1 MGSVGLQAVSK
12 TPGAQRVGSR
22 GASGRR
28 RSIRGKLTLLVL
40 ASVGVAVALVT
51 GVLAWRDGERETR
64 AALDRLGSAAKVTA
78 AMSEEATAA
87 GDRQRAYAALRA
99 IAQMPDI
106 AYARIEL
113 PNGALLAETGAGVR
127 LTSDIAADAGGG
139 ASIANLIGSHTAEV
153 RAPIFYAGHRV
164 GQVVMLGKL
173 DDGLA
178 RLMSSLL
185 LSLGAGL
192 AAALVGLMVAARLQ
206 RRIAGPVVALTEA
219 MQAVRES
226 HDYDQTAKVEA
237 DDEVGDLVAGFND
250 MLAEIRS
257 RDEAI
262 AAHLVGL
269 EHTVAERTVDLKIAK
284 EAAEAASVA
293 KSDFLATMSH
303 EIRTPMNGVMVMA
316 EMLAAGELPPKQ
328 RRFAEV
334 IAKSGASLLA
344 IINDILDFSKIEAGK
359 LELEAL
365 PADPADIVE
374 DCLALFWERARAKG
388 LDLSAHIDPAM
399 PALIE
404 TDPTRLRQVIGNL
417 VNNAIKFTESGAVMV
432 QAMPRGAML
441 RIAVRDTGIGIPQH
455 KIPGLF
461 EAFTQAD
468 QSTTRRFGGT
478 GLGLAICRRLAEAM
492 GGKLTATSELGK
504 GSVFALD
511 LPMKALAPA
520 PDWPHLEGETAVL
533 AVAAPATRAALHRYL
548 RSAGLAVVAP
558 GEAATPGLVIADAAA
573 LKGAP
578 RSAAPVVCMGE
589 YGESAP
595 QALHDAGMVDLVLV
609 QPLRRG
615 ELLAAL
621 SQVAVGAPIG
631 EALDEASRPES
642 EALPSFAGRRL
653 LVADDSAV
661 NREVALEAL
670 SRLGCHVTLVNDGR
684 QAMQAVATE
693 RFDLVLMDASMPEM
707 DGYEATAEIRKAE
720 KSAASAEPLPIV
732 ALTAHVVGSAAD
744 RWREAGMDGM
754 LSKPFTLSALAAKL
768 AEFLEPSMHVAAE
781 APAAPAPAAESR
793 AQTATLAPQS
803 ASELLDPQVTGEL
816 ARLAASG
823 KSDFVAR
830 VRRLYRENAPEAVKT
845 LIQACVAGDPDGAAR
860 AAHALKSMSLNMG
873 ARVVAET
880 AARLEAQA
888 RDLSVV
894 NVDQAQVLHRQLLA
908 TLDVLEGYP
917 PDLRPSAG
925 SGAPPEEEAL
935 LADLAEAIDNDQLT
949 LVYQPQFDRE
959 GETITGIET
968 LVRWTHPVR
977 GFVSPAFFIPIAE
990 RYGMISRVTHWVL
1003 NRAMTETRD
1012 LGDFTISF
1020 NASAVEFADPSF
1032 VDELSVLIARCGF
1045 SPHRLEIEVTE
1056 TAVLAEEDEVRRN
1069 MARLHEIG
1077 LKIALDDFGV
1087 GYSSLSHLRLFPFD
1101 KLKIDRAFVTG
1112 CAENVQSATLV
1123 HAVVSIGRAL
1133 GMKVVAEGVETE
1145 AQRKFLKVAGVHA
1158 MQGYLFARPEP
1169 VEALKERLAAMNRL
1183 EATPDT
1189 LPRMATA

>member
-1 MGSVGLQAVSK
+1 MQTRFGPAVGPSVGA
-12 TPGAQRVGSR
+12 
-22 GASGRR
+22 RR

-40 ASVGVAVALVT
+40 ASVGIAVTLVT
-51 GVLAWRDGERETR
+51 GVLAWRDGDRETH
-64 AALDRLGSAAKVTA
+64 AALDRFSSIAKVTA
-78 AMSEEATAA
+78 AMSEEAAAA

-106 AYARIEL
+106 TYARIERPDGRL
-113 PNGALLAETGAGVR
+113 IAETGAGVR
-127 LTSDIAADAGGG
+127 LVGDVASDAGAH
-139 ASIANLIGSHTAEV
+139 ASLADMIGSHTAEV
-153 RAPIFYAGHRV
+153 RAPIFYARKPV
-164 GQVVMLGKL
+164 GQVVLLGRM
-173 DDGLA
+173 DDGGA
-178 RLMSSLL
+178 RLASSLL

-192 AAALVGLMVAARLQ
+192 AAALVGLAVASRLQ
-206 RRIAGPVVALTEA
+206 RGIAGPVVALTEA
-219 MQAVRES
+219 MQGVRES
-226 HDYDQTAKVEA
+226 HDYDRTATVEA

-250 MLAEIRS
+250 MLSEIRS

-262 AAHLVGL
+262 AAHMAGL
-269 EHTVAERTVDLKIAK
+269 ENTVAERTVDLKVAK

-365 PADPADIVE
+365 PADPADLVE
-374 DCLALFWERARAKG
+374 DCLALFWERARGKG
-388 LDLSAHIDPAM
+388 LDLAAHIDPAV

-417 VNNAIKFTESGAVMV
+417 VNNAIKFTEAGAVMV
-432 QAMPRGAML
+432 QVTVRGKAL
-441 RIAVRDTGIGIPQH
+441 RIAVRDTGIGIPKD

-492 GGKLTATSELGK
+492 GGTLTATSELGK

-520 PDWPHLEGETAVL
+520 TDWPHLEGETCVL
-533 AVAAPATRAALHRYL
+533 AVSAPATHAALHRYL
-548 RSAGLAVVAP
+548 RTAGLAVVAP
-558 GEAATPGLVIADAAA
+558 GEAATPGLVIAEPSA
-573 LKGAP
+573 LKAAP
-578 RSAAPVVCMGE
+578 RSPAPVICLGE
-589 YGESAP
+589 YGETQG
-595 QALHDAGMVDLVLV
+595 QALLDAGLVDLLLV
-609 QPLRRG
+609 QPLRRRDLRAILG
-615 ELLAAL
+615 
-621 SQVAVGAPIG
+621 QIAVGAPIG
-631 EALDEASRPES
+631 EALDDASRPES

-684 QAMQAVATE
+684 QAVEAIACE
-693 RFDLVLMDASMPEM
+693 PFDLVLMDASMPDM
-707 DGYEATAEIRKAE
+707 DGYEATMDVRKAE
-720 KSAASAEPLPIV
+720 HNAGAERLPIV

-744 RWREAGMDGM
+744 RWRAAGMDGM
-754 LSKPFTLSALAAKL
+754 LSKPFTLAALAAKL
-768 AEFLEPSMHVAAE
+768 GEFLEPS
-781 APAAPAPAAESR
+781 
-793 AQTATLAPQS
+793 AQTAAAAPVAAAPPAPQTATAAPQS
-803 ASELLDPQVTGEL
+803 ASALLDPQVTGEL

-845 LIQACVAGDPDGAAR
+845 LIQACVAGDADGAAR

-888 RDLSVV
+888 RDLQVV

-917 PDLRPSAG
+917 PDLRPTAT

-935 LADLAEAIDNDQLT
+935 LADLSEAIDNDQLT
-949 LVYQPQFDRE
+949 LVYQPQFDRD

-990 RYGMISRVTHWVL
+990 RYGMIGRVTHWVL

-1158 MQGYLFARPEP
+1158 MQGYLFAKPEP
-1169 VEALKERLAAMNRL
+1169 VAALKERLAAMSRV

-1189 LPRMATA
+1189 VPLVATA

>member
-1 MGSVGLQAVSK
+1 M
-12 TPGAQRVGSR
+12 
-22 GASGRR
+22 RR

-40 ASVGVAVALVT
+40 ASVGVAVTLVT
-51 GVLAWRDGERETR
+51 LVLAWRDGDRETH
-64 AALDRLGSAAKVTA
+64 AALDRFTSIAKVTA
-78 AMSEEATAA
+78 AMSEEAAAA
-87 GDRQRAYAALRA
+87 GDRQRAFAALRA
-99 IAQMPDI
+99 IRDI
-106 AYARIEL
+106 PEITYARVER
-113 PNGALLAETGAGVR
+113 PDGALIAETGAAVR
-127 LTSDIAADAGGG
+127 LNRDLAADAGSST
-139 ASIANLIGSHTAEV
+139 SIATVIGSHTAEV
-153 RAPIFYAGHRV
+153 RAPIVYAGRTV
-164 GQVVMLGKL
+164 GRVVMLGRL

-178 RLMSSLL
+178 RLISSLI

-192 AAALVGLMVAARLQ
+192 AAALVGLAVAARMQ
-206 RRIAGPVVALTEA
+206 RRIAGPVVALTAA
-219 MQAVRES
+219 MQEVRDS
-226 HDYDQTAKVEA
+226 HDYDRHAQVEA

-257 RDEAI
+257 RDEAL
-262 AAHLVGL
+262 AAHMAGL
-269 EHTVAERTVDLKIAK
+269 ERTVTERTADLKVAK
-284 EAAEAASVA
+284 DLAEAASGA

-359 LELEAL
+359 LDLEAV
-365 PADPADIVE
+365 PADPAELIE

-388 LDLSAHIDPAM
+388 LDLSAHIDPAL

-404 TDPTRLRQVIGNL
+404 ADPTRLRQVIGNL
-417 VNNAIKFTESGAVMV
+417 VNNAIKFTETGAVMV
-432 QAMPRGAML
+432 QAQVRGEVL
-441 RIAVRDTGIGIPQH
+441 RIAVRDTGIGIARD

-461 EAFTQAD
+461 DAFTQAD

-478 GLGLAICRRLAEAM
+478 GLGLAISRRLAEAM
-492 GGKLTATSELGK
+492 GGKLTASSEPGR

-511 LPMKALAPA
+511 LPMKVVAPS
-520 PDWPHLEGETAVL
+520 PDWPYLEGETAVL
-533 AVAAPATRAALHRYL
+533 GVTAPATRAALHRYL
-548 RSAGLAVVAP
+548 RSAGLTVVGP
-558 GEAATPGLVIADAAA
+558 GEAITPGLVIADAAA

-578 RSAAPVVCMGE
+578 RSPAPVVCIAE

-595 QALHDAGMVDLVLV
+595 QALLDAGMVDLVLV
-609 QPLRRG
+609 QPLRRR
-615 ELLAAL
+615 ELFAAL
-621 SQVAVGAPIG
+621 TQVASGGPVSQ
-631 EALDEASRPES
+631 ALAESSRPES

-661 NREVALEAL
+661 NREVAIEAL

-684 QAMQAVATE
+684 QAVEAVATE
-693 RFDLVLMDASMPEM
+693 SFDLVLMDASMPEL
-707 DGYEATAEIRKAE
+707 DGYEATIDIRKTEKNAGAE
-720 KSAASAEPLPIV
+720 RLPIV

-754 LSKPFTLSALAAKL
+754 LSKPFTLASLAAKL
-768 AEFLEPSMHVAAE
+768 AEFLPPSAHVAHEAE
-781 APAAPAPAAESR
+781 PAPIPEPRQQPVAM
-793 AQTATLAPQS
+793 TAQS
-803 ASELLDPQVTGEL
+803 AADLLDPQVTGEL

-830 VRRLYRENAPEAVKT
+830 VRRLYRENAPEAVKQ
-845 LIQACVAGDPDGAAR
+845 LIAACVAGDVDGAAR

-917 PDLRPSAG
+917 PDLRASSG
-925 SGAPPEEEAL
+925 SGAPPDEEAL
-935 LADLAEAIDNDQLT
+935 LADLSEAIDNDQLT
-949 LVYQPQFDRE
+949 LVYQPQYDRE

-990 RYGMISRVTHWVL
+990 RYGMIGRVTHWVL

-1169 VEALKERLAAMNRL
+1169 VEALKLRLAAMNQV

-1189 LPRMATA
+1189 LPRAAAS

>member
-1 MGSVGLQAVSK
+1 V
-12 TPGAQRVGSR
+12 
-22 GASGRR
+22 RR

-40 ASVGVAVALVT
+40 ASVGAAVTLVT
-51 GVLAWRDGERETR
+51 GVLAWRDGDRETR
-64 AALDRLGSAAKVTA
+64 AALDRYSDIAKVTA
-78 AMSEEATAA
+78 AMSEEAAAA

-99 IAQMPDI
+99 IAVMPDI
-106 AYARIEL
+106 TYARIERPDGGL
-113 PNGALLAETGAGVR
+113 IAETGAGVR
-127 LTSDIAADAGGG
+127 LSHDLAQDAGSN
-139 ASIANLIGSHTAEV
+139 ASLAVLIGSHTAEV
-153 RAPIFYAGHRV
+153 RAPILYAGHTV
-164 GQVVMLGKL
+164 GRVVMLGRL
-173 DDGLA
+173 GDGLA
-178 RLMSSLL
+178 RLASSLL

-192 AAALVGLMVAARLQ
+192 AAALVGLAVAARLQ
-206 RRIAGPVVALTEA
+206 RRIAGPVVALTAA
-219 MQAVRES
+219 MQGVRES
-226 HDYDQTAKVEA
+226 HDYDRTAQVQA

-250 MLAEIRS
+250 MLSEIRS

-262 AAHLVGL
+262 AAHMAGL
-269 EHTVAERTVDLKIAK
+269 ESTVAERTADLKVAK
-284 EAAEAASVA
+284 DAAESANVA

-365 PADPADIVE
+365 PTDPAEVIE

-388 LDLSAHIDPAM
+388 LDLAAHIDPAL

-432 QAMPRGAML
+432 QALPRGDKL
-441 RIAVRDTGIGIPQH
+441 RIAVRDTGIGISQD

-492 GGKLTATSELGK
+492 GGTLTATSEPGK

-511 LPMKALAPA
+511 LPMRVLAPA
-520 PDWPHLEGETAVL
+520 ADWPLLEGESVVL
-533 AVAAPATRAALHRYL
+533 GVTAPATRAALARYL
-548 RSAGLAVVAP
+548 RSAGFTVAAA
-558 GEAATPGLVIADAAA
+558 GESASAGLVIADAAM
-573 LKGAP
+573 LKTAP
-578 RSAAPVVCMGE
+578 RGAAPVVCLAE

-595 QALHDAGMVDLVLV
+595 QAMQDAGLVDLVLV
-609 QPLRRG
+609 QPLRRR
-615 ELLAAL
+615 ELVATLNQLAT
-621 SQVAVGAPIG
+621 GAPVSQ
-631 EALDEASRPES
+631 ALAEASRPES
-642 EALPSFAGRRL
+642 DALPSFAVRRV

-661 NREVALEAL
+661 NREVAFEAL
-670 SRLGCHVTLVNDGR
+670 SRLGCAVTLVNDGR
-684 QAMQAVATE
+684 QAVEAVATAP
-693 RFDLVLMDASMPEM
+693 FDLVLMDASMPEM
-707 DGYEATAEIRKAE
+707 DGYEATAEIRRAE
-720 KSAASAEPLPIV
+720 SAGESRLPIV

-744 RWREAGMDGM
+744 RWRESGMDGM
-754 LSKPFTLSALAAKL
+754 LSKPFTLAALAAKL
-768 AEFLEPSMHVAAE
+768 GEFLEPSAQPLAE
-781 APAAPAPAAESR
+781 AMDALAATKTPEPR
-793 AQTATLAPQS
+793 ALTATAAAQS

-816 ARLAASG
+816 ARLAAAG

-830 VRRLYRENAPEAVKT
+830 VRRLYRENAPEAVKQV
-845 LIQACVAGDPDGAAR
+845 IQACVAGDPVAAAR

-925 SGAPPEEEAL
+925 SGAPPDEESL

-949 LVYQPQFDRE
+949 LVYQPQYDRE

-990 RYGMISRVTHWVL
+990 RYGMIGRVTHWVL
-1003 NRAMTETRD
+1003 NRAMMETRD

-1045 SPHRLEIEVTE
+1045 DPHRLEIEVTE

-1169 VEALKERLAAMNRL
+1169 VEALRERLAAMSRR
-1183 EATPDT
+1183 EA
-1189 LPRMATA
+1189 LSA

>member
-12 TPGAQRVGSR
+12 TPGSK
-22 GASGRR
+22 ASGRR

-40 ASVGVAVALVT
+40 ASVGVAVTLVT

-78 AMSEEATAA
+78 AMSEEAAAA

-106 AYARIEL
+106 AYARIER

-127 LTSDIAADAGGG
+127 LTTDVAANAGSS
-139 ASIANLIGSHTAEV
+139 ASIASLVGSHTAEV
-153 RAPIFYAGHRV
+153 RAPILYAGHQV

-173 DDGLA
+173 DDGFA

-219 MQAVRES
+219 MQGVRES
-226 HDYDQTAKVEA
+226 HDYDRSANVAA

-262 AAHLVGL
+262 AAHMAGL
-269 EHTVAERTVDLKIAK
+269 ENTVAERTVDLKIAK

-359 LELEAL
+359 LELEAM
-365 PADPADIVE
+365 PADPAEVVE

-417 VNNAIKFTESGAVMV
+417 VNNAIKFTEHGAVMV
-432 QAMPRGAML
+432 QVMPRGSML

-533 AVAAPATRAALHRYL
+533 AIAAPATRAALHRYL

-609 QPLRRG
+609 QPLRRR

-642 EALPSFAGRRL
+642 EALPGFAGRRL

-684 QAMQAVATE
+684 QAVQAVATD

-720 KSAASAEPLPIV
+720 QDAGGERLPIV

-754 LSKPFTLSALAAKL
+754 LSKPFTLAALAAKL
-768 AEFLEPSMHVAAE
+768 AEFLEPSVQVTAE
-781 APAAPAPAAESR
+781 APAAPTPAPA
-793 AQTATLAPQS
+793 AQTATITPQS

-830 VRRLYRENAPEAVKT
+830 VRRLYRENAPEAVKQ
-845 LIQACVAGDPDGAAR
+845 LIAACVAGDADSAAR

-888 RDLSVV
+888 RDLAVV

-917 PDLRPSAG
+917 PDLRPNAG
-925 SGAPPEEEAL
+925 SGAPPDEEAL
-935 LADLAEAIDNDQLT
+935 LADLAEAIDNDELT
-949 LVYQPQFDRE
+949 LVYQPQYDRE

-990 RYGMISRVTHWVL
+990 RYGMISKVTHWVL

-1169 VEALKERLAAMNRL
+1169 VAALKERLAAMNRL

-1189 LPRMATA
+1189 VPRVATAS

>member
-1 MGSVGLQAVSK
+1 M
-12 TPGAQRVGSR
+12 
-22 GASGRR
+22 
-28 RSIRGKLTLLVL
+28 L
-40 ASVGVAVALVT
+40 ASVGVAVTLVT
-51 GVLAWRDGERETR
+51 GVLAWRDGERETH
-64 AALDRLGSAAKVTA
+64 AALDRFTSIAKVTA
-78 AMSEEATAA
+78 ALSEEAAAA
-87 GDRQRAYAALRA
+87 GDRPRAYAALRA
-99 IAQMPDI
+99 IRDI
-106 AYARIEL
+106 PEITYARVERTDGSL
-113 PNGALLAETGAGVR
+113 VAETGAGVR
-127 LTSDIAADAGGG
+127 LDRDVKSDAGKG
-139 ASIANLIGSHTAEV
+139 ASIATLIGSHTAEV
-153 RAPIFYAGHRV
+153 SAPISYAGRTV
-164 GQVVMLGKL
+164 GRVVMLGRL

-178 RLMSSLL
+178 RLLWSLG
-185 LSLGAGL
+185 LSLGAGV
-192 AAALVGLMVAARLQ
+192 AAALVGLAVAARLQ

-219 MQAVRES
+219 MQAVRQS
-226 HDYDQTAKVEA
+226 HDYRRGADVEA
-237 DDEVGDLVAGFND
+237 DDEVGDLVDGFND
-250 MLAEIRS
+250 MLAEIRK
-257 RDEAI
+257 RDQAI
-262 AAHLVGL
+262 ASHMAGL
-269 EHTVAERTVDLKIAK
+269 EQTVAERTADLEVAK
-284 EAAEAASVA
+284 NVAEAASGA

-365 PADPADIVE
+365 PTDPADAVE

-388 LDLSAHIDPAM
+388 LDLAAHIDPAI

-417 VNNAIKFTESGAVMV
+417 INNAIKFTETGAVMV
-432 QAMPRGAML
+432 QAQTRGDVL
-441 RIAVRDTGIGIPQH
+441 RIAVRDTGIGIPSD

-461 EAFTQAD
+461 DAFTQAD

-492 GGKLTATSELGK
+492 GGKLTATSEPGK

-511 LPMKALAPA
+511 LPMKVVSPA
-520 PDWPHLEGETAVL
+520 PDWPYLEGETVVL
-533 AVAAPATRAALHRYL
+533 GVAATATRAALNRYL
-548 RSAGLAVVAP
+548 RSAGLTVAAP
-558 GEAATPGLVIADAAA
+558 GEATTPTLVIADAAT
-573 LKGAP
+573 LRGSP
-578 RSAAPVVCMGE
+578 RSAAPVVCLGE

-595 QALHDAGMVDLVLV
+595 QALQDAGMVDLVLT
-609 QPLRRG
+609 QPLRRRD
-615 ELLAAL
+615 LVAAL
-621 SQVAVGAPIG
+621 GQVASGSPIG
-631 EALDEASRPES
+631 EALAASSRPES
-642 EALPSFAGRRL
+642 EALPSFAGRKL

-684 QAMQAVATE
+684 EAVEAVATA
-693 RFDLVLMDASMPEM
+693 RYDLVLMDASMPEL

-720 KSAASAEPLPIV
+720 TGAVAERLPVV

-754 LSKPFTLSALAAKL
+754 LSKPFTLAALAAKL
-768 AEFLEPSMHVAAE
+768 AEFLEPAAAAPLAE
-781 APAAPAPAAESR
+781 ANAGHAPAAEPR
-793 AQTATLAPQS
+793 APSANLTPQTAA
-803 ASELLDPQVTGEL
+803 ELLDPQVTGEL
-816 ARLAASG
+816 ARMAASG

-830 VRRLYRENAPEAVKT
+830 VRRLYRDNAPEAVKQ
-845 LIQACVAGDPDGAAR
+845 LIAACVAGDADGAAR

-888 RDLSVV
+888 RDLQVV

-917 PDLRPSAG
+917 PDLRASAS
-925 SGAPPEEEAL
+925 SGAPPDEEAL
-935 LADLAEAIDNDQLT
+935 LADLAEAIEGDALT
-949 LVYQPQFDRE
+949 LVYQPQYDRE

-968 LVRWTHPVR
+968 LVRWTHPER

-990 RYGMISRVTHWVL
+990 RYGMIGRVTHWVL
-1003 NRAMTETRD
+1003 NRAMMETRD

-1158 MQGYLFARPEP
+1158 MQGYLFAKPEP
-1169 VEALKERLAAMNRL
+1169 VEALRERLAAMNQV

-1189 LPRMATA
+1189 LPRVATA

>member
-1 MGSVGLQAVSK
+1 V
-12 TPGAQRVGSR
+12 
-22 GASGRR
+22 RR
-28 RSIRGKLTLLVL
+28 RSIRGKLTFLVL
-40 ASVGVAVALVT
+40 ASVGAAVTLVT
-51 GVLAWRDGERETR
+51 GVLAWRDGDRETH
-64 AALDRLGSAAKVTA
+64 AAFDRYSAIAKITA
-78 AMSEEATAA
+78 AMSEEAAAA

-99 IAQMPDI
+99 IAVMPDI
-106 AYARIEL
+106 TYARVERPDGGLI
-113 PNGALLAETGAGVR
+113 AETGAGVR
-127 LTSDIAADAGGG
+127 LSSDLAATAGGH
-139 ASIANLIGSHTAEV
+139 ASVASLVGSHTAEV
-153 RAPIFYAGHRV
+153 SAPILYGGRTV
-164 GQVVMLGKL
+164 GRVVMLGRL
-173 DDGLA
+173 GDGGW
-178 RLMSSLL
+178 RLLSSLL

-192 AAALVGLMVAARLQ
+192 AAAVVGLAVAARLQ
-206 RRIAGPVVALTEA
+206 KRIAGPVVALTEA
-219 MQAVRES
+219 MAAVRES
-226 HDYDQTAKVEA
+226 HDYQRGAEVAA
-237 DDEVGDLVAGFND
+237 DDEVGDLVDGFND
-250 MLAEIRS
+250 MLAEIRT
-257 RDEAI
+257 RDAAI
-262 AAHLVGL
+262 AAHMSGL
-269 EHTVAERTVDLKIAK
+269 EDTVAERTADLKVAK
-284 EAAEAASVA
+284 EAAEQASTA

-316 EMLAAGELPPKQ
+316 EMLAAGDLPPKQ

-359 LELEAL
+359 LELEAM
-365 PADPADIVE
+365 PADPADVIE
-374 DCLALFWERARAKG
+374 DCLALFWERARGKG
-388 LDLSAHIDPAM
+388 LDLAAHVDPAT

-417 VNNAIKFTESGAVMV
+417 VNNAIKFTETGAVMV
-432 QAMPRGAML
+432 QAAPMASPQGPML
-441 RIAVRDTGIGIPQH
+441 RIAVRDTGIGIAKD

-492 GGKLTATSELGK
+492 GGRLTADSEIGK
-504 GSVFALD
+504 GSVFILD
-511 LPMKALAPA
+511 LPMTALAPA
-520 PDWPHLEGETAVL
+520 PDWPQVAGETAAL
-533 AVAAPATRAALHRYL
+533 TVAGPATRAALQRYL
-548 RSAGLAVVAP
+548 KSAGLTLV
-558 GEAATPGLVIADAAA
+558 EAEPNRDPPGLVVAEPSA

-578 RSAAPVVCMGE
+578 RTRAAVICLGE
-589 YGESAP
+589 YGETQA
-595 QALHDAGMVDLVLV
+595 QALLDAGLADLVLV
-609 QPLRRG
+609 QPLRRR
-615 ELLAAL
+615 ELVAALAQLAA
-621 SQVAVGAPIG
+621 GAPLS
-631 EALDEASRPES
+631 EALDASSRPES
-642 EALPSFAGRRL
+642 EALPSFAGRRI

-670 SRLGCHVTLVNDGR
+670 SQLGCAVTLVADGR
-684 QAMQAVATE
+684 EAVEAACE
-693 RFDLVLMDASMPEM
+693 AQFDLVLMDASMPEM
-707 DGYEATAEIRKAE
+707 DGYEATAAIRQAE
-720 KSAASAEPLPIV
+720 EADRRRKTPIV

-744 RWREAGMDGM
+744 RWRAAGMDGM
-754 LSKPFTLSALAAKL
+754 LSKPFTLAALAAKL
-768 AEFLEPSMHVAAE
+768 GEFVAVAAPS
-781 APAAPAPAAESR
+781 AVPAPAPAKAEPAP
-793 AQTATLAPQS
+793 AQTATLGPGVLS
-803 ASELLDPQVTGEL
+803 DLLDPQVTSEL
-816 ARLAASG
+816 ARMAAAG

-830 VRRLYRENAPEAVKT
+830 VRRLYRENAPVAVKA
-845 LIQACVAGDPDGAAR
+845 LIKAASDGDVDAVAK

-873 ARVVAET
+873 ARVVAES
-880 AARLEAQA
+880 AARLEVQA
-888 RDLSVV
+888 RDLGVV
-894 NVDQAQVLHRQLLA
+894 NVDQAQALHRQLLA

-917 PDLRPSAG
+917 PENRATPTE
-925 SGAPPEEEAL
+925 GAAPDEEAL
-935 LADLAEAIDNDQLT
+935 LADLSQAIDRDELT

-990 RYGMISRVTHWVL
+990 RYGMIGRVTHWVL
-1003 NRAMTETRD
+1003 NRAMRETRD

-1032 VDELSVLIARCGF
+1032 VDELSVMIARCGF
-1045 SPHRLEIEVTE
+1045 DPHRLEIEVTE

-1069 MARLHEIG
+1069 MARLHELG

-1169 VEALKERLAAMNRL
+1169 VEALKARLAAMR
-1183 EATPDT
+1183 EPA
-1189 LPRMATA
+1189 AISA

>member
-1 MGSVGLQAVSK
+1 MQAVANRAQ
-12 TPGAQRVGSR
+12 GA
-22 GASGRR
+22 RR

-51 GVLAWRDGERETR
+51 GVLAWRDGERETH
-64 AALDRLGSAAKVTA
+64 AALDRFSSIAKVTA
-78 AMSEEATAA
+78 AMSEEAAAA

-106 AYARIEL
+106 SYARIERA
-113 PNGALLAETGAGVR
+113 NGALIAETGAGVR
-127 LTSDIAADAGGG
+127 LATDLKAEADKG
-139 ASIANLIGSHTAEV
+139 ASMARVIGSQTAEV
-153 RAPIFYAGHRV
+153 HAPILYAGRQV
-164 GQVVMLGKL
+164 GRVVMLGRL
-173 DDGLA
+173 DDGLM
-178 RLMSSLL
+178 RLFSSLV
-185 LSLGAGL
+185 LSLGAGI
-192 AAALVGLMVAARLQ
+192 AAALVGLAVAARLQ

-219 MQAVRES
+219 MQGVRER
-226 HDYDQTAKVEA
+226 HDYDFQAKVQA

-262 AAHLVGL
+262 AAHMSGL
-269 EHTVAERTVDLKIAK
+269 EQTVADRTADLKVAK
-284 EAAEAASVA
+284 DAAEAASVA

-334 IAKSGASLLA
+334 IAKSGSSLLA

-359 LELEAL
+359 LELEQI
-365 PADPADIVE
+365 PADPAEVVE
-374 DCLALFWERARAKG
+374 DCLALFWERARGKG
-388 LDLSAHIDPAM
+388 IDLAAHIDPTL

-417 VNNAIKFTESGAVMV
+417 VNNAIKFTERGAVMV
-432 QAMPRGAML
+432 QALPRGDML
-441 RIAVRDTGIGIPQH
+441 RIAVRDTGVGIPQD

-492 GGKLTATSELGK
+492 GGRLTATSELGK

-520 PDWPHLEGETAVL
+520 PAWPRLEGRAAML
-533 AVAAPATRAALHRYL
+533 AVDAPATRAALHRYL
-548 RSAGLAVVAP
+548 RTAGMTVSPPADGLKPDLVVAEPAMLQATPRAASAVVC
-558 GEAATPGLVIADAAA
+558 L
-573 LKGAP
+573 
-578 RSAAPVVCMGE
+578 GE
-589 YGESAP
+589 YGASTP
-595 QALHDAGMVDLVLV
+595 QALRDNGLVDLVLV
-609 QPLRRG
+609 QPLRRR
-615 ELLAAL
+615 ELAAAL
-621 SQVAVGAPIG
+621 AKLAAGAPVA
-631 EALDEASRPES
+631 EALDETSRPES
-642 EALPSFAGRRL
+642 AALPHFAGRRV

-670 SRLGCHVTLVNDGR
+670 SRLGCHVTLVNDGLE
-684 QAMQAVATE
+684 AVEAAARET
-693 RFDLVLMDASMPEM
+693 FDLVLMDASMPQM
-707 DGYEATAEIRKAE
+707 DGYEATAEIRRAE
-720 KSAASAEPLPIV
+720 TSAGKQRLPV
-732 ALTAHVVGSAAD
+732 VSLTANVVGSAAD

-754 LSKPFTLSALAAKL
+754 LSKPFTLAALAAKL
-768 AEFLEPSMHVAAE
+768 GDFLEPSDAPAAAPE
-781 APAAPAPAAESR
+781 PAAPAKPEPRPAA
-793 AQTATLAPQS
+793 AIGAP
-803 ASELLDPQVTGEL
+803 ASDLLDPQVTGEL
-816 ARLAASG
+816 ARMAASG
-823 KSDFVAR
+823 KADFVFR
-830 VRRLYRENAPEAVKT
+830 VRRLYRENAPEAVKQ
-845 LIQACVAGDPDGAAR
+845 LIEACVAGDAEAAAR

-873 ARVVAET
+873 ARLVAET

-888 RDLSVV
+888 RDLAIV

-908 TLDVLEGYP
+908 TLDVLEGFP
-917 PDLRPSAG
+917 PDLRPVQAST
-925 SGAPPEEEAL
+925 APPDEEAL
-935 LADLAEAIDNDQLT
+935 LQDLAEAIANDELT
-949 LVYQPQFDRE
+949 LVYQPQYDRE

-990 RYGMISRVTHWVL
+990 RYGMIGQVTHWVL

-1012 LGDFTISF
+1012 LGDFTIGF

-1045 SPHRLEIEVTE
+1045 DPHRLEIEVTE

-1069 MARLHEIG
+1069 MARLHELG

-1158 MQGYLFARPEP
+1158 MQGYLFAKPEP
-1169 VEALKERLAAMNRL
+1169 VAALKERLAAMKRI

-1189 LPRMATA
+1189 LPRVASA

>member
-1 MGSVGLQAVSK
+1 
-12 TPGAQRVGSR
+12 
-22 GASGRR
+22 
-28 RSIRGKLTLLVL
+28 LTLLVL
-40 ASVGVAVALVT
+40 ASVGVAVTLVT

-78 AMSEEATAA
+78 AMSEEAAAA

-106 AYARIEL
+106 AYARIER
-113 PNGALLAETGAGVR
+113 PNGALLAETGAGER
-127 LTSDIAADAGGG
+127 LSSDVAADAGAG
-139 ASIANLIGSHTAEV
+139 ASIATLVGSHTAEV
-153 RAPIFYAGHRV
+153 RAPILYAGHRV
-164 GQVVMLGKL
+164 GQVMMLGKL
-173 DDGLA
+173 DDGFA
-178 RLMSSLL
+178 RLLSSLL

-226 HDYDQTAKVEA
+226 HDYDQTANVAA

-250 MLAEIRS
+250 MLSEIRS

-262 AAHLVGL
+262 AAHMAGL
-269 EHTVAERTVDLKIAK
+269 ENTVAERTVDLKIAK

-455 KIPGLF
+455 KIAGLF

-478 GLGLAICRRLAEAM
+478 GLGLAICRRLAVAM
-492 GGKLTATSELGK
+492 GGTLTATSELGK

-558 GEAATPGLVIADAAA
+558 GEAATPGLVFADAAA
-573 LKGAP
+573 LKAAP
-578 RSAAPVVCMGE
+578 RSAAPVVCLGE

-609 QPLRRG
+609 QPLRRR

-621 SQVAVGAPIG
+621 GQVAVGAPIG

-661 NREVALEAL
+661 NREVAQEAL

-684 QAMQAVATE
+684 QAVQAVATE
-693 RFDLVLMDASMPEM
+693 SFDLVLMDASMPQM
-707 DGYEATAEIRKAE
+707 DGYEATAEIRRAE
-720 KSAASAEPLPIV
+720 QTAAAERLPIV
-732 ALTAHVVGSAAD
+732 ALTAHVVGSATD

-754 LSKPFTLSALAAKL
+754 LSKPFTLAALAAKL
-768 AEFLEPSMHVAAE
+768 AEFLEPSVQAAAE
-781 APAAPAPAAESR
+781 APDAAEAAPAAAPR
-793 AQTATLAPQS
+793 AQTATITPQS

-845 LIQACVAGDPDGAAR
+845 LIQACVAGDADGAAR

-888 RDLSVV
+888 RDLAVV

-917 PDLRPSAG
+917 PDLRPTAS

-949 LVYQPQFDRE
+949 LVYQPQYDRE

-990 RYGMISRVTHWVL
+990 RYGMIGRVTHWVL

-1032 VDELSVLIARCGF
+1032 VDELSVMIARCGF
-1045 SPHRLEIEVTE
+1045 DPHRLEIEVTE

-1169 VEALKERLAAMNRL
+1169 VAALKERLAAMNRL

-1189 LPRMATA
+1189 LPRVATA